1 MAYKPRWETR
11 WLLRKGKPARMPW
24 RKTLTVML
32 DVLSVAIAIAGVY
45 WLFAGDV
52 GWALAAWGIAA
63 IVFGIR
69 ETFVQDLHTIVRI
82 YGPLGRMRYLFE
94 REFRDKFLQ
103 YFNERNMDG
112 RPIPRIVRDYIYQK
126 AKGLKSVSSFGT
138 ELDIYDVENTVGA
151 RLLHRHF
158 GVAFEQPDGFAVEIG
173 AHRPE
178 VRTFVVRNVINVSG
192 MSFGSINHRAA
203 EALSVG
209 AKGVAY
215 VNTGEGGY
223 GPHGIAGNDVVFQ
236 IGTGKFGVG
245 RFVTLPDGR
254 ETRAL
259 DESLLQSLV
268 RQHENIRMIQIK
280 LSQGAKPGMG
290 GYLPGEKVT
299 EEIAEIRKIPVGK
312 SIQSPPQHYELW
324 SKTPEEGIRKLL
336 EWIKRLRKLTE
347 LPVGIKLCVGRLEEV
362 DLLVTAMAQTGEG
375 PDAIQIDGA
384 DGGTGAA
391 ANLFLNYV
399 GFGGAIET
407 LFYFHRQLQR
417 HRIRDRVVLSLS
429 GRIFTPAHAAV
440 AFAFGADYI
449 DSARGPMLALGCI
462 QSLKCHTN
470 QCPTGITTNNP
481 WRMRGL
487 DIPEKSV
494 RVRNYLMGYH
504 QDMMEITRAMGHADP
519 RDITPDDLRMFN
531 FRSLFA
537 FPDGDDPWG
546 VFPLPVVEKLPQ

>member
-1 MAYKPRWETR
+1 MGYKPEWETR
-11 WLLRKGKPARMPW
+11 WLLRKGQPQRMPW
-24 RKTLTVML
+24 RKVGKTLL
-32 DVLSVAIAIAGVY
+32 DLLSLLLAIGGVVLGFLMGWTWTLVAWIGS
-45 WLFAGDV
+45 
-52 GWALAAWGIAA
+52 ALI
-63 IVFGIR
+63 FGFR
-69 ETFVQDLHTIVRI
+69 ETFVQDTHTIVRI

-126 AKGLKSVSSFGT
+126 AKGLKSVASFGT

-151 RLLHRHF
+151 RILHRHF
-158 GVAFEQPDGFAVEIG
+158 GVAFEKPDGFAVEIG

-178 VRTFVVRNVINVSG
+178 VRPFVVRNVLNVSG

-245 RFVTLPDGR
+245 RFVPLPNGR

-259 DESLLQSLV
+259 DEQLLLELV
-268 RQHENIRMIQIK
+268 RQHSNIRMIQIK

-324 SKTPEEGIRKLL
+324 AKTPEESVQKLIR
-336 EWIKRLRKLTE
+336 WIQRLRRLTE

-362 DLLVTAMAQTGEG
+362 DLLVEAMAAMGDG

-407 LFYFHRQLQR
+407 LFYFHRKLQQF
-417 HRIRDRVVLSLS
+417 RIRDRVVLSLS

-470 QCPTGITTNNP
+470 QCPTGITTNHP

-494 RVRNYLMGYH
+494 RVRNYLLGYH
-504 QDMMEITRAMGHADP
+504 QDMMELTRALGHTDP
-519 RDITPDDLRMFN
+519 RDITPEDLRMFN

-537 FPDGDDPWG
+537 FPDIKDPWG
-546 VFPLPVVEKLPQ
+546 VFPLPVLQQAS